1 MLVVVRSLDG
11 RVVKGRTTDFHPD
24 AEHFHVH
31 PPSAV
36 SPERIE
42 KRGLKAVFFVRS
54 LEGNPDYQD
63 HREFRSESGV
73 RRKLWIEFKDG
84 EQMAAWPVSAF
95 LGREGFY
102 ALPTDRASNLEK
114 AYVFRDAVRTVL
126 QNKDAEHAAAEES
139 RKRRSDTIVQLVGSG

>member
-1 MLVVVRSLDG
+1 LLVVVRSMDG
-11 RVVKGRTTDFHPD
+11 RVVKGRTTDFHPEAD
-24 AEHFHVH
+24 HFHVQ
-31 PPSAV
+31 PRSGV

-42 KRGLKAVFFVRS
+42 KHGLKAVFFVRS

-63 HREFRSESGV
+63 HREFRSEAGV

-95 LGREGFY
+95 LGQEGFY

-126 QNKDAEHAAAEES
+126 QNREADRAAAEES
-139 RKRRSDTIVQLVGSG
+139 RKRRSETIVQLVGSG